1 MSRSSAG
8 RASGCPAHSLIC
20 SYTCGMPQP
29 PAASAAAIGTGRGV
43 RRFLASAARRPSGR
57 TRLSSC
63 PPWTDAVLEPVPGIS
78 ATSRTLTLILDD
90 LFEVPGTQVGVGL
103 DALVGLIPG
112 IGDAGTTVV
121 ASAVMADAVRNRVP
135 IPVLARM
142 GLNLGIDVL
151 LGLVPGVGDL
161 LDVAHRANRKNL
173 RLLGR
178 PSTTGS
184 APHSA
189 RSSTWSVQSA

>member
-1 MSRSSAG
+1 ME
-8 RASGCPAHSLIC
+8 P
-20 SYTCGMPQP
+20 
-29 PAASAAAIGTGRGV
+29 
-43 RRFLASAARRPSGR
+43 
-57 TRLSSC
+57 
-63 PPWTDAVLEPVPGIS
+63 DAVLEPVPGIS

-90 LFEVPGTQVGVGL
+90 MFRVPGTQVGVGL

-173 RLLGR
+173 RLLEAAVNDR
-178 PSTTGS
+178 QRTTQRSVVYLVSAISLIAATLVMLLAALVWSLWLLWHLITPS
-184 APHSA
+184 
-189 RSSTWSVQSA
+189 